1 MIDPTW
7 SWVRRYIAAMA
18 ESGHPMG
25 EPGRFA

>member
-7 SWVRRYIAAMA
+7 SWISRYIAGMA
-18 ESGHPMG
+18 GPGHPMG